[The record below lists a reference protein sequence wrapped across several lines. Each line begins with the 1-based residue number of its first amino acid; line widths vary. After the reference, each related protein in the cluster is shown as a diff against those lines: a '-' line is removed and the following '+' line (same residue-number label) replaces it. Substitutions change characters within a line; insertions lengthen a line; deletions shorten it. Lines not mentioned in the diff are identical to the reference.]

1 MKPSTKRI
9 ILRLVHLVA
18 VIPVLGY
25 VYQPVA
31 EAEQYQRFTQLVFI
45 PVAILAGYWMYMG
58 FAWAILGAASWI
70 ALNYFIGAN
79 AGFGY
84 ALLAQI
90 ANFVARF
97 IWKKTKR
104 NHENTPQRYKINRTL
119 RTTDRQLRSV
129 SRQILLCNF
138 RVISWLLLK
147 NEKNSF
153 SRPQSRASHHAQ
165 GAF

>member
-9 ILRLVHLVA
+9 ILRIVHLVS

-58 FAWAILGAASWI
+58 LVWAVLGAGSWI
-70 ALNYFIGAN
+70 ALNALVGGN
-79 AGFGY
+79 NGFGY

-90 ANFVARF
+90 VIFVARF
-97 IWKKTKR
+97 FWKKT
-104 NHENTPQRYKINRTL
+104 QRPIAPAAT
-119 RTTDRQLRSV
+119 
-129 SRQILLCNF
+129 
-138 RVISWLLLK
+138 
-147 NEKNSF
+147 
-153 SRPQSRASHHAQ
+153 
-165 GAF
+165 